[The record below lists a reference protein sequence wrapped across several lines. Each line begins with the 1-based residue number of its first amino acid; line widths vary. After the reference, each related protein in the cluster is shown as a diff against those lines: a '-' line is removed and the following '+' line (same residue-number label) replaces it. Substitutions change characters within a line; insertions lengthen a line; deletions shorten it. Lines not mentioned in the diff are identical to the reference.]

1 MEGVREGR
9 GIVLRGQQRALSLR
23 LSPPQF
29 LILGFAAAILVGA
42 LLLMSPF
49 AAAGRQADFLT
60 ALFTA
65 TSAVCVTGLVVV
77 DTGTFWSP
85 WGQAIILLLIQTGGL
100 GVMTMGTLFAI
111 LLGKRIGFRER
122 LVIRE
127 SLNNINVAGVVRLVR
142 SILIYTIAVE
152 VFFALILGLRW
163 AVDFGW
169 KRGMWFGLFHA
180 VSAFNN
186 AGFDLMGG
194 FRSLTRYVSDPV
206 VTLGVGFT
214 IILGGLGFAVA
225 VDLFTHRRWRKLSLH
240 SKFVLVLT
248 GLLIGCGT
256 LVFLALE
263 YNHALA
269 GLSPGAK
276 LGAAF
281 FQAVTPRTAGY
292 STVDVARMYAATQF
306 FIILLM
312 FIGASPGSTGGGIKT
327 TTFGALGLAVLS
339 LARGKEDAELFGR
352 RIPKEQIYR
361 ALGVFLTAVTVV
373 TLASMAL
380 LITEKKDFLALLFE
394 AVSAFGTVGLSTGIT
409 PTLTPFGKVVLILT
423 MFIGRVGPLT
433 VAFALALRPRRGAV
447 RYPEEKLM
455 IG

>member
-1 MEGVREGR
+1 MRGR
-9 GIVLRGQQRALSLR
+9 QRAVSLR
-23 LSPPQF
+23 LSPPQ
-29 LILGFAAAILVGA
+29 LLVLGFAAVITAGT
-42 LLLMSPF
+42 LLLLCPF

-77 DTGTFWSP
+77 DTGTFWSS
-85 WGQAIILLLIQTGGL
+85 WGQAVILLLIQTGGL

-142 SILIYTIAVE
+142 SILLYTVAIEAT
-152 VFFALILGLRW
+152 FALILGLRFV
-163 AVDFGW
+163 ADFGW
-169 KRGMWFGLFHA
+169 KQGMWFGLFHA

-194 FRSLTRYVSDPV
+194 FRSLTQYVNDPV
-206 VTLGVGFT
+206 VTLGVALP
-214 IILGGLGFAVA
+214 IVMGGLGFAVV
-225 VDLFTHRRWRKLSLH
+225 VDIFTHRRWRKLSLH

-248 GLLIGCGT
+248 FLLIACGMV
-256 LVFLALE
+256 VFLALE
-263 YNHALA
+263 HNHALA
-269 GLSPGAK
+269 GLAPGAK

-281 FQAVTPRTAGY
+281 FHAVTPRTAGF
-292 STVDVARMYAATQF
+292 STVEVAKMCAATQF
-306 FIILLM
+306 FIIVLM

-361 ALGVFLTAVTVV
+361 ALGVFLTALAVV
-373 TLASMAL
+373 TLATTVL
-380 LITEKKDFLALLFE
+380 LISEKRDFLALLFE
-394 AVSAFGTVGLSTGIT
+394 TVSAFGTVGLSTGVT
-409 PTLTPFGKVVLILT
+409 SELTPFGKVVLILT

-433 VAFALALRPRRGAV
+433 VAFALALRPQRGAV

>member
-1 MEGVREGR
+1 MEALREMR
-9 GIVLRGQQRALSLR
+9 GIVLRGRQRAISLR
-23 LSPPQF
+23 LSPPQL
-29 LILGFAAAILVGA
+29 LILGFAAAIAAGT
-42 LLLMSPF
+42 LLLLSPF

-77 DTGTFWSP
+77 DTGTFWSS

-127 SLNNINVAGVVRLVR
+127 SLNNVNVAGVVRLVR
-142 SILIYTIAVE
+142 SILLYTLAIEAA
-152 VFFALILGLRW
+152 FALILGLRFV
-163 AVDFGW
+163 AYFGW
-169 KRGMWFGLFHA
+169 ERGMWFGLFHA

-194 FRSLTRYVSDPV
+194 FRSLTRFVGDPV
-206 VTLGVGFT
+206 VTLGVALPV
-214 IILGGLGFAVA
+214 ILGGLGFAVA

-248 GLLIGCGT
+248 FLLIVFGM
-256 LVFLALE
+256 LIFLALE
-263 YNHALA
+263 RNHALA
-269 GLSPGAK
+269 GLTPGAK
-276 LGAAF
+276 IGAAF
-281 FQAVTPRTAGY
+281 FHAVTPRTAGF
-292 STVDVARMYAATQF
+292 STVEVAKMYAATQF
-306 FIILLM
+306 FIIVLM

-361 ALGVFLTAVTVV
+361 ALGVFLTALTVV
-373 TLASMAL
+373 TLATTAL
-380 LITEKKDFLALLFE
+380 LVSEKRDFLALLFE
-394 AVSAFGTVGLSTGIT
+394 TVSAFGTVGLSTGVT
-409 PTLTPFGKVVLILT
+409 PELTPFGKVVLILT

-433 VAFALALRPRRGAV
+433 VAFALALRPQRGAV